1 MSSVNDHNTLHYYF
15 EQEMP
20 SESEPEAGR
29 SVGFSG
35 PLGGKK
41 RSVRLKDATAAAAA
55 DDGNNYVEITL
66 DVRNDAVAIQSV
78 HSAGAD
84 PEAALLS
91 RGLERR
97 SSNVVT
103 KLKQVGQEFRRLAS
117 SPSSSSSFVS
127 GPRRN
132 MAQLDR
138 TKSST
143 AQAIKGLQFVTK
155 NVASEGWPEVDRR
168 FNELAVDGMLLRSRF
183 GKCIGEI
190 AITIVLKTQ
199 FLWNLTHQFLS
210 KCRNGGI
217 GGVRRRGVRRTCP
230 TARHHRHCAD
240 QGGTPRILG
249 AALRPKLRCAFANL
263 L

>member
-1 MSSVNDHNTLHYYF
+1 MSSVKDRATLHYSF
-15 EQEMP
+15 EQELA
-20 SESEPEAGR
+20 SESEPEVGR
-29 SVGFSG
+29 SVAFSG

-41 RSVRLKDATAAAAA
+41 RSARLKDGTAAAAAAA
-55 DDGNNYVEITL
+55 DDGNSYVEITL
-66 DVRNDAVAIQSV
+66 DVRDDAVAIQSV

-84 PEAALLS
+84 PDAALLA
-91 RGLERR
+91 RDLERR

-117 SPSSSSSFVS
+117 SSSFVS
-127 GPRRN
+127 GSRRN

-138 TKSST
+138 TKSSA

-155 NVASEGWPEVDRR
+155 NVASEGWPEVERR

-183 GKCIGEI
+183 GKCIGEMP
-190 AITIVLKTQ
+190 ITIQLKIQ

-217 GGVRRRGVRRTCP
+217 GGVRRRGVRRTCA
-230 TARHHRHCAD
+230 TARHHGHRAD
-240 QGGTPRILG
+240 QGGARRILG

>member
-1 MSSVNDHNTLHYYF
+1 MISEEEEEEMSSVNDHTTLHYYF
-15 EQEMP
+15 EQELA

-35 PLGGKK
+35 PLGAKK
-41 RSVRLKDATAAAAA
+41 RSVRLKDATAGTA

-66 DVRNDAVAIQSV
+66 DVRDDAVAIQSV

-84 PEAALLS
+84 LEAALVA
-91 RGLERR
+91 RDLERR
-97 SSNVVT
+97 SSNVVA

-117 SPSSSSSFVS
+117 SSSLVS
-127 GPRRN
+127 GSRQN

-138 TKSST
+138 TKSSA

-155 NVASEGWPEVDRR
+155 NVASEGWPEVERR

-190 AITIVLKTQ
+190 AITIRFKIQFFMESDTSISLKM
-199 FLWNLTHQFLS
+199 
-210 KCRNGGI
+210 
-217 GGVRRRGVRRTCP
+217 
-230 TARHHRHCAD
+230 
-240 QGGTPRILG
+240 
-249 AALRPKLRCAFANL
+249 
-263 L
+263 